1 MGNVVS
7 IRLEASLL
15 SELDRIC
22 KEEGKSR
29 TTVIKEALR
38 YYLQYI
44 RSKSNTEGFVPFSE
58 YRQVNEELKEA
69 LRKIAELEALLAE
82 VKKEKDML
90 TKKRRWFF

>member
-44 RSKSNTEGFVPFSE
+44 RSKSSTEGFVPFSE